1 MFEIIALTTIIIIAG
16 FLQGL
21 TGFGFALVA
30 LPLLGLFIDIKTSIP
45 LIILLALCI
54 SVTLSVQLRNSINL
68 KSIYVLMAA
77 TIPGIP
83 LGVYTLK
90 HIPAEILALSLG
102 ILMIVFTSY
111 QLLVKPLPKQLGIF
125 PTALAGFLSGAIGG
139 SIGAGG
145 PPVIIYST
153 IQPWSK
159 DQAKATLA
167 FYFAISGVLIS
178 ITHAYSGLITQEV
191 THLFLISLP
200 ALAIGIFLGT
210 FAYTRLSDHSY
221 KKLAFIL
228 VFLLGCTM
236 IYKNI

>member
-1 MFEIIALTTIIIIAG
+1 MFETIALASIVVVAG

-45 LIILLALCI
+45 LIIMLALCI
-54 SVTLSVQLRNSINL
+54 SVALSVQLRSSINF
-68 KSIYVLMAA
+68 KSIYTLMAA

-83 LGVYTLK
+83 LGVYALK
-90 HIPAEILALSLG
+90 NIPAEYLAITLG
-102 ILMIVFTSY
+102 IIMVSFTSY
-111 QLLVKPLPKQLGIF
+111 QLLAKPAPRHLGIF
-125 PTALAGFLSGAIGG
+125 PTALAGFLSGIIGG

-159 DQAKATLA
+159 NQAKATLT
-167 FYFAISGVLIS
+167 FYFAISGALIS
-178 ITHAYSGLITQEV
+178 MTHAYSGLITQEV
-191 THLFLISLP
+191 MHLFLISLP
-200 ALAIGIFLGT
+200 SLAIGIFLGT
-210 FAYTRLSDHSY
+210 FAYTRISDHGY
-221 KKLAFIL
+221 KKLAFVL
-228 VFLLGCTM
+228 VFILGCAM